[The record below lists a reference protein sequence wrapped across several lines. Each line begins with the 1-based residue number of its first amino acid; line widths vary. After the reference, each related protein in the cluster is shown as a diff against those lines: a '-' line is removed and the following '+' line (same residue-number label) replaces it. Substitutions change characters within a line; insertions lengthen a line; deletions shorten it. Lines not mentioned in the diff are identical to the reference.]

1 MSLFG
6 LGKRGE
12 ELAKGLM
19 DLLQQPQSAKGFV
32 QQGTNPDY
40 LVQQGLLAPEQ
51 INNPRAIQGAQNRYL
66 KHSLESPEFLSRE
79 LGYQNNPIVTSQI
92 QQPPRNIIMP
102 EDIEGMVLK
111 SHAGDRTVTDKSIES
126 IGGIDLEPVQ
136 SRGGVGYGSSPLTPE
151 ANYWGSNLGAAQS
164 LQNSAEKL
172 EGLLDKPVAGVYA
185 AMGREGNFFNQA
197 FADALQQQ
205 VDKTDL
211 PKEAIEHFDNMI
223 RTMPDGRP
231 DWVGLRHPDARKQ
244 LLGTDGYPQKGAGK
258 LRSMYVQQMDKAA
271 YKNQGFPLVQPLLNE
286 LIEPDLANVA
296 KGDSGYI
303 MGQVGKDFGLSP
315 DANHPSYDT
324 GIMGRVIG
332 GFPVSV
338 PSRVMYPDAYKILDE
353 ARTVSGKPYSAT
365 EMINALSV
373 RHDMY
378 QIATPE
384 WVDSVSDWISKNPK
398 GSAQALMAAVGM
410 PMAIGSSEEAE
421 AGVLNKIKA
430 FHGSPHDFDKFS
442 SDYIGTGEG
451 AQAFGRGLY
460 LAERRKTAESYR
472 DALTKRD
479 MEYEDWLA
487 DQYSNAE
494 KNQDFGRMEMYER
507 AMMHDLPKDFRE
519 LAKDTDYDEDYR
531 ELASQVADELEA
543 FTKADGTKPNFG
555 KMYEVE
561 IDAAQDELLDFDQPL
576 DDQPEK
582 IKKLLAATD
591 WHEYAEDAL
600 YERMMDSN
608 PTGGSLLRYL
618 EEEGDGYASQ
628 ALRDAG
634 IKGIKYADAQTRFSP
649 KGKTHNF
656 VIFDDKLIDIT
667 RKYGIPPVMASAVLA
682 GTMTP
687 EQAMA
692 MSESEARKGMSRKER
707 RDNPASEN
715 LQAYAKDRAGRAV
728 GEMGLGL
735 LEGVGEGVDFLRPEN
750 LASMYF
756 GLPQINT
763 SAQDALQPVTG
774 MGLLRDDEGKDTAR
788 LIGSLLSPI

>member
-12 ELAKGLM
+12 QLAKGLV
-19 DLLQQPQSAKGFV
+19 DLLQQPQAAQTNLLNVSPQEIERMQRAVDAGYTKDLYHGTHSSFDEIDPSKVDLGIHLGTEQQANNRLLDVRSYGRYGGGSTNFQEGANVIPLKARLGESLEMDDVGDFNSSIQVLENLLQNKQFARQSDQSHLNAMLQDAKTSLSQYG
-32 QQGTNPDY
+32 DY
-40 LVQQGLLAPEQ
+40 DSFYSSPENKGLLEEVNKEIRDKGYDSIKYLNEVENSYGNSAGLNEAGMQRKQKIKDAINKLEKQIRSRMPQVPEPDNPNHKELIQQYMEAKPSAYTTAEEAQIKDDLIAESMSIDETPVYQESPYSYIALQPENVKSRFAQFKDPNNPNLLASAGALGLMSLFAPE
-51 INNPRAIQGAQNRYL
+51 
-66 KHSLESPEFLSRE
+66 
-79 LGYQNNPIVTSQI
+79 
-92 QQPPRNIIMP
+92 
-102 EDIEGMVLK
+102 
-111 SHAGDRTVTDKSIES
+111 
-126 IGGIDLEPVQ
+126 
-136 SRGGVGYGSSPLTPE
+136 E
-151 ANYWGSNLGAAQS
+151 A
-164 LQNSAEKL
+164 
-172 EGLLDKPVAGVYA
+172 D
-185 AMGREGNFFNQA
+185 
-197 FADALQQQ
+197 
-205 VDKTDL
+205 
-211 PKEAIEHFDNMI
+211 
-223 RTMPDGRP
+223 
-231 DWVGLRHPDARKQ
+231 
-244 LLGTDGYPQKGAGK
+244 
-258 LRSMYVQQMDKAA
+258 
-271 YKNQGFPLVQPLLNE
+271 
-286 LIEPDLANVA
+286 
-296 KGDSGYI
+296 
-303 MGQVGKDFGLSP
+303 
-315 DANHPSYDT
+315 
-324 GIMGRVIG
+324 
-332 GFPVSV
+332 
-338 PSRVMYPDAYKILDE
+338 
-353 ARTVSGKPYSAT
+353 
-365 EMINALSV
+365 
-373 RHDMY
+373 
-378 QIATPE
+378 
-384 WVDSVSDWISKNPK
+384 
-398 GSAQALMAAVGM
+398 
-410 PMAIGSSEEAE
+410 

-442 SDYIGTGEG
+442 SDHIGTGEG

-479 MEYEDWLA
+479 MEYEDWLGE
-487 DQYSNAE
+487 QYSNAE

-507 AMMHDLPKDFRE
+507 AMMHDLPKDFKE

-531 ELASQVADELEA
+531 ELAKQVADELEA

-561 IDAAQDELLDFDQPL
+561 IDAAQDELLNFDEPL

-582 IKKLLAATD
+582 IKKLLAETD

-667 RKYGIPPVMASAVLA
+667 RKYGIAPVMASAVLA

-715 LQAYAKDRAGRAV
+715 LQAYAKDRTGRAV

-735 LEGVGEGVDFLRPEN
+735 LQGIGEGADFFKTEN
-750 LASMYF
+750 LAAMYF
-756 GLPQINT
+756 GLPQVTTTGQDIMQPLT
-763 SAQDALQPVTG
+763 SKSFLDE
-774 MGLLRDDEGKDTAR
+774 DEGKQAAR
-788 LIGSLLSPI
+788 LIGSLFSPI

>member
-1 MSLFG
+1 MFG
-6 LGKRGE
+6 LAKRGE
-12 ELAKGLM
+12 ALAKGLM

-211 PKEAIEHFDNMI
+211 PKEAIEHFDNMV

-244 LLGTDGYPQKGAGK
+244 LLGIDGYPQKGAGK

-303 MGQVGKDFGLSP
+303 MGQIGKDFGLSP

-561 IDAAQDELLDFDQPL
+561 IDAAQDELLDFDEPL

-628 ALRDAG
+628 ALRNAG

-667 RKYGIPPVMASAVLA
+667 RKYGIAPVMASAVLA

>member
-19 DLLQQPQSAKGFV
+19 DLLQQPQAAQTNLLNVSPQEIERLQRAVDAGYTKDLYHGTHSSFDEIDPSKV
-32 QQGTNPDY
+32 DLGIHLGTEQQANNRLLDVRSSGRYGGGSTNF
-40 LVQQGLLAPEQ
+40 QE
-51 INNPRAIQGAQNRYL
+51 GANVIPL
-66 KHSLESPEFLSRE
+66 KARLGESLEMDDVGDFNSS
-79 LGYQNNPIVTSQI
+79 I
-92 QQPPRNIIMP
+92 QV
-102 EDIEGMVLK
+102 IE
-111 SHAGDRTVTDKSIES
+111 
-126 IGGIDLEPVQ
+126 
-136 SRGGVGYGSSPLTPE
+136 
-151 ANYWGSNLGAAQS
+151 NL
-164 LQNSAEKL
+164 LQNK
-172 EGLLDKPVAGVYA
+172 
-185 AMGREGNFFNQA
+185 Q
-197 FADALQQQ
+197 FARQSDQ
-205 VDKTDL
+205 D
-211 PKEAIEHFDNMI
+211 
-223 RTMPDGRP
+223 
-231 DWVGLRHPDARKQ
+231 
-244 LLGTDGYPQKGAGK
+244 
-258 LRSMYVQQMDKAA
+258 
-271 YKNQGFPLVQPLLNE
+271 LLNE
-286 LIEPDLANVA
+286 MLQDAKTSLSQYGDFDAFYSSPENKGLLEEINKEIRDKGYDSIKYLNEVENSYGNSAGLNEAGMQRKQKIRDAINKLDKQIRSRMPQVPEPDNPNYKELIQKYKEA
-296 KGDSGYI
+296 K
-303 MGQVGKDFGLSP
+303 
-315 DANHPSYDT
+315 PSAYTTAEEAQIRDDL
-324 GIMGRVIG
+324 IAESMSIDEN
-332 GFPVSV
+332 PVYQES
-338 PSRVMYPDAYKILDE
+338 
-353 ARTVSGKPYSAT
+353 PYSY
-365 EMINALSV
+365 IAL
-373 RHDMY
+373 
-378 QIATPE
+378 QPE
-384 WVDSVSDWISKNPK
+384 NVKSRFAQFKDPNNPNLLA
-398 GSAQALMAAVGM
+398 SAGALGLMSLFA
-410 PMAIGSSEEAE
+410 PEEAE
-421 AGVLNKIKA
+421 AGISKIKA
-430 FHGSPHDFDKFS
+430 FHGSPYDFDKFS
-442 SDYIGTGEG
+442 TENIGTGEG
-451 AQAFGRGLY
+451 AQAYGHGLY

-494 KNQDFGRMEMYER
+494 KNQDYGRMEMYER

-555 KMYEVE
+555 KMYEVDV
-561 IDAAQDELLDFDQPL
+561 DATPDELLDYDAPLQDQPKKIQNAFKEIFKDSVASDPIL
-576 DDQPEK
+576 ADIYKNVDDVDFSAMGLFDKSQGSQ
-582 IKKLLAATD
+582 A
-591 WHEYAEDAL
+591 YAEFAQKV
-600 YERMMDSN
+600 
-608 PTGGSLLRYL
+608 GGAANLSKMLQDK
-618 EEEGDGYASQ
+618 GV
-628 ALRDAG
+628 
-634 IKGIKYADAQTRFSP
+634 KGIKYADAQTRFSP

-667 RKYGIPPVMASAVLA
+667 RKYGIAPVMASAVLA